1 MKGLGIHN
9 RSAFSIIELMTVMG
23 IIAICSALALTAVS
37 SIGGG
42 TSITK
47 AGGDIASLLE
57 QARTHAMA
65 QNTYVWVGFR
75 QDDMDTLSAAVV
87 ASRNGEPQ
95 PIVTDAA
102 ASPSDVIQLGAIQ
115 RFKNIRMVVAPS
127 GAGRATVG
135 ANAQLA
141 ELAIPILRFGAGKG
155 GNHREFTNQV
165 VQFNNR
171 GEAKIASG
179 SFQKIVEIGLQASA
193 NGTVRD
199 PNNYAAVQLG
209 ALTGSVT
216 VFRP

>member
-1 MKGLGIHN
+1 MKISAFKHE
-9 RSAFSIIELMTVMG
+9 AFSILELLAVIG
-23 IIAICSALALTAVS
+23 IISLCSVMVIAAVS

-47 AGGDIASLLE
+47 AGGDVASLLE

-102 ASPSDVIQLGAIQ
+102 ASPSDVIQLGGIQ
-115 RFKNIRMVVAPS
+115 RFKNVRMVVAPS
-127 GAGRATVG
+127 GTGRATVG
-135 ANAQLA
+135 ASAQLA
-141 ELAIPILRFGAGKG
+141 GLITPIIRFGAGKG
-155 GNHREFTNQV
+155 GNHRDFTNQV

-193 NGTVRD
+193 NGSVRD